1 MQNSKTII
9 VKVGTSTL
17 TYDSGYLNLKNMET
31 LVRTLSDLSGQG
43 YRMILVTSGAI
54 AVGTETLGLP
64 ERPHALRMKQAAAAV
79 GQCRMMHIYDKLFSE
94 YNRSIAQILLTGD
107 DVEEEDRA
115 MHLKNTFSA
124 LLEMGV
130 IDEIIEEPAGGAHEH
145 PKAVFKKLDSA
156 ISRHLQL
163 YEDMNGSALSAH
175 RCKKFAAMG
184 KRYLTNLDFE
194 QDL

>member
-64 ERPHALRMKQAAAAV
+64 ERPHALRMKQ
-79 GQCRMMHIYDKLFSE
+79 GQQAHILYP
-94 YNRSIAQILLTGD
+94 Y
-107 DVEEEDRA
+107 
-115 MHLKNTFSA
+115 
-124 LLEMGV
+124 
-130 IDEIIEEPAGGAHEH
+130 
-145 PKAVFKKLDSA
+145 
-156 ISRHLQL
+156 RHMP
-163 YEDMNGSALSAH
+163 YSP
-175 RCKKFAAMG
+175 
-184 KRYLTNLDFE
+184 
-194 QDL
+194 